1 MNNEISSDGRRF
13 EFGANWWEFL
23 QNLDETRILEAE
35 ASLRSMLG
43 VSSLEGRDFLDA
55 GSGSGLFSL
64 AARRL
69 GAKVYSFDYDA
80 RSVACT
86 AELKRRYFFADDLWV
101 VQQGSVIDRKY
112 MQSLGEYDIVYSWGV
127 LHHTGAMWV
136 GFENAL
142 ARVRRGG
149 TLFVAIYNDQ
159 GWKSRVWWFVK
170 LFYNIAPALLRK
182 PYAFMVGGLVTT
194 ANVLKYSLMLR
205 PMDAI
210 RPMMGYKKQRGMNL
224 WRDMVDWVGGFPFEY
239 SSYEVLLAYLEA
251 RGFNLKTGRRAGS
264 LGCHEIVAV
273 HGATTQLECK

>member
-1 MNNEISSDGRRF
+1 MNNEIAPDSRRF
-13 EFGANWWEFL
+13 EFGSNWWEFL
-23 QNLDETRILEAE
+23 QNLDEARILEAE

-43 VSSLEGRDFLDA
+43 VSTLEGCTFLDA

-69 GAKVYSFDYDA
+69 GARVHSFDYDTQ
-80 RSVACT
+80 SVACT
-86 AELKRRYFFADDLWV
+86 VELKRRYFAADDLWV
-101 VQQGSVIDRKY
+101 VQQGSVLDRKY

-136 GFENAL
+136 GIEYAL
-142 ARVRRGG
+142 ARVRQGG
-149 TLFVAIYNDQ
+149 ILFIAIYNDQ

-170 LFYNIAPALLRK
+170 LFYNCAPAFLQK

-194 ANVLKYSLMLR
+194 ANVIKYSLKLR

-210 RPMMGYKKQRGMNL
+210 RPMVGYKKQRGMNL

-239 SSYEVLLAYLEA
+239 SSYDVLLTYLEA
-251 RGFNLKTGRRAGS
+251 RGFDLKTGRRAGS

-273 HGATTQLECK
+273 YGRPAQMESK